1 MPTLWSERIF
11 FEKTIYILKF
21 FWKYTYL
28 FLYQNVFDFLR
39 ILSWRLFIIII
50 KTFSSIRILQII
62 VNWGLVII
70 TSLHDFICV
79 ISGRMV
85 EGLTILDSV
94 VGLYMIKKIVIIRN
108 FMNKLTSRNLMKNI
122 YFLDVAVSYTL
133 FLCDIVI
140 SWAYVS
146 WFMIHYAWLR
156 GLVKVV
162 GSSVLIISHVY
173 AISASSCLYALVTHW
188 CLYW

>member
-85 EGLTILDSV
+85 EGLTILDGV
-94 VGLYMIKKIVIIRN
+94 VGLYMINKIVIIRN
-108 FMNKLTSRNLMKNI
+108 FLNKTYLEKPNEKYLFSRCGRILHAFSMWYRN
-122 YFLDVAVSYTL
+122 
-133 FLCDIVI
+133 
-140 SWAYVS
+140 
-146 WFMIHYAWLR
+146 
-156 GLVKVV
+156 
-162 GSSVLIISHVY
+162 
-173 AISASSCLYALVTHW
+173 
-188 CLYW
+188 